1 MSYIDDIKSS
11 VNYLKQRIDRIPDI
25 AIILGSGLGDLIDD
39 IEDKEILT
47 YHEIPGFPVS
57 TVKGHKGNLV
67 FGKLGGKYIVAMQG
81 RFHFYEG
88 YTLSK
93 VTYAVRTLGLLGIKT
108 LFVTNAA
115 GGINENLQ
123 PGDLMVIKDHINFSS
138 ENPAVGKESLEFGPR
153 FFDMTNAYDL
163 DLIKN
168 AKEVFIKNKVKYH
181 EGVYAFMKG
190 PSYETPAEVNMLKI
204 LGADAVGMSTVPE
217 VIAARQMDIKV
228 FGISC
233 ITNMAAGISKSLLSH
248 QEVIET
254 SKKAREKFKKIIK
267 AMVKYI

>member
-1 MSYIDDIKSS
+1 MSYINDIKSS
-11 VNYLKQRIDRIPDI
+11 VNYLKQRIDKVPEI
-25 AIILGSGLGDLIDD
+25 AIILGSGLGDLVDD
-39 IEDKEILT
+39 IEDKEILS
-47 YHEIPGFPVS
+47 YSEIPGFPVS

-67 FGKLGGKYIVAMQG
+67 FGKLKGKDIVAMQG

-88 YTLSK
+88 YPMSK
-93 VTYAVRTLGLLGIKT
+93 VTYAVRTLGLLGTKT

-123 PGDLMVIKDHINFSS
+123 PGDLMVIKDHINFLG
-138 ENPAVGKESLEFGPR
+138 ENPAAGKESLEFGPR
-153 FFDMTNAYDL
+153 FFDMTHAYDSKL
-163 DLIKN
+163 LEDARK
-168 AKEVFIKNKVKYH
+168 VFTKNKVKYH

-233 ITNMAAGISKSLLSH
+233 ITNMAAGISKASLSH

-254 SKKAREKFKKIIK
+254 SKKAREKFKQIVKDMIK
-267 AMVKYI
+267 NA